1 MAESSC
7 RAASTQHYRKCQQKP
22 VVSKP
27 YPISDL
33 IPRNWGSSNEK
44 GESRHF
50 MSDLHLWMQAWSNE
64 GGLAR
69 TEIADG
75 RVHAE
80 GNGKKGG
87 TGTEKGG
94 KCDSGTCWA
103 CGKAGHIAASCPK
116 GGNGNLYAMGEEE
129 SEVNEET
136 VDNGD
141 AMQAWCLCCK
151 RVNMNRGKK

>member
-75 RVHAE
+75 RVHGRKATARKE
-80 GNGKKGG
+80 AQAQRKVAKATAGHAGRVAKQDTLQLRVLKAAM
-87 TGTEKGG
+87 
-94 KCDSGTCWA
+94 GTCMPWV
-103 CGKAGHIAASCPK
+103 KRKVRSMK
-116 GGNGNLYAMGEEE
+116 KQLTM
-129 SEVNEET
+129 V
-136 VDNGD
+136 
-141 AMQAWCLCCK
+141 MQCK
-151 RVNMNRGKK
+151 RGVSVVRE